1 MTLAKTGS
9 IDIVFLAPD
18 KKKVSLVAY
27 DGGEVSDPAEREDA
41 LQKKL
46 QCYLQFVASGQFFR
60 TYPEH
65 SDLGVDIMVVC
76 LNPPTDG
83 MAKIKGI
90 GDHDRPETFL
100 SVTVIGDAEFRA
112 ALRKQAVAP
121 ASKPWWK
128 FWS

>member
-1 MTLAKTGS
+1 MTLVKPDS

-27 DGGEVSDPAEREDA
+27 DGGEVPDPADREEA

-46 QCYLQFVASGQFFR
+46 RSYLEFVASGQFLK
-60 TYPEH
+60 TYPQH

-76 LNPPTDG
+76 LNPPTEG
-83 MAKIKGI
+83 MKKIQGI
-90 GDHDRPETFL
+90 RDHDRPETFL
-100 SVTVIGDAEFRA
+100 SVAVITDAEFRA
-112 ALRKQAVAP
+112 TLPKKVAP
-121 ASKPWWK
+121 SAAKPWWK